1 MDGAIYRACVFF
13 APERV
18 GGQIPGNFVTKPF
31 KSWIK
36 MSEKAN
42 VHAALDYHQT
52 SMAKMCEFLARYEDL
67 SQSVNTIIE
76 SEVQKTMK
84 KNQEVIESLL
94 RIIIL
99 CGKQGFALRGHRDDH
114 VDWESEEGKC
124 SNQGNFIELV
134 RFRAETDKI
143 LSEHLAN
150 STRNDTSKTIQNEL
164 VEVIG
169 KKIRNDI
176 LHEVKRARFYT
187 IIADEVADISNKEQL
202 SLVLR
207 YILDDA
213 VKEMFVDFVVLRE
226 LQVKFWL
233 KPFYSGW
240 QLRDCLHL
248 IYGVSAMM
256 AHPICQGL
264 GQDANP

>member
-1 MDGAIYRACVFF
+1 MESHIDIHKLSRDNQYHVLTTEPSPYSSFYPRTHPCESSAYRQFQPVWLKLHPWLHYSKHMDGAFCRACVFF

-42 VHAALDYHQT
+42 VHAALDYHLT
-52 SMAKMCEFLARYEDL
+52 SMAKMCEFLARYEDP

-84 KNQEVIESLL
+84 KNQEVFESLL

-150 STRNDTSKTIQNEL
+150 SPRNARYTSKTIQNEL

-176 LHEVKRARFYT
+176 L
-187 IIADEVADISNKEQL
+187 DEVNRLTAELISKTA
-202 SLVLR
+202 
-207 YILDDA
+207 YA
-213 VKEMFVDFVVLRE
+213 
-226 LQVKFWL
+226 
-233 KPFYSGW
+233 
-240 QLRDCLHL
+240 
-248 IYGVSAMM
+248 
-256 AHPICQGL
+256 
-264 GQDANP
+264 